1 MTYIRF
7 GIRYLRDVGIVYY
20 DRMEKQTPEGTTLYG
35 VRVTLHGAGEEQ
47 TASCFVTESRE
58 QIDRLLDTPR
68 RNAVT
73 PCTLE
78 EVIDTQVF

>member
-35 VRVTLHGAGEEQ
+35 VRVTLHGICRKHG
-47 TASCFVTESRE
+47 
-58 QIDRLLDTPR
+58 
-68 RNAVT
+68 NA
-73 PCTLE
+73 PCTALSGRR
-78 EVIDTQVF
+78 